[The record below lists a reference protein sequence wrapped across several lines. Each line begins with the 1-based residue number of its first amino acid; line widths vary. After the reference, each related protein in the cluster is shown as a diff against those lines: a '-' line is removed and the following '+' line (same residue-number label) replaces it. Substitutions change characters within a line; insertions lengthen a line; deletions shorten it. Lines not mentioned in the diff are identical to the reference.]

1 MILVDLNGGLG
12 NQMFQYA
19 AAKSLAL
26 YHNVEL
32 RINIEADTKDKLPDG
47 ITKRPFD
54 LNYFNLNLKEATT
67 FELASFASRSLLNK
81 LLSKLKPNYK
91 RKVYKEPFFHFD
103 PDFFSASSDI
113 YIMGL
118 RQSEKYFKPFEK
130 EIRSDFKFEADK
142 IVHLS
147 AITGKINT
155 EPSVALHIRRGDY
168 LAKIS
173 LEVLGLM
180 PAEYYHSA
188 VSIINDKIT
197 NPTYYIFSDD
207 INWAKE
213 NLHLPN
219 AIYVSVNI
227 TKTHFEDMYLMS
239 QCRHNIIAN
248 SSFSWWAAWL
258 NNNPDKIVIAPK
270 KWFNKGPKDTQ
281 DLIPESWIKI

>member
-26 YHNVEL
+26 HHNVEL
-32 RINIEADTKDKLPDG
+32 KINIEADTKDKLPDG

-67 FELASFASRSLLNK
+67 FELAYFTSQSLLSK

-103 PDFFSASSDI
+103 PDFFNASSDI
-113 YIMGL
+113 HLTGL
-118 RQSEKYFKPFEK
+118 RQSEKYFKPFAK
-130 EIRSDFKFEADK
+130 EIRNDFKFDVHK
-142 IVHLS
+142 VVHLS
-147 AITGKINT
+147 SIIKKITAET
-155 EPSVALHIRRGDY
+155 SVALHIRRGDY

-180 PAEYYHSA
+180 PVEYYHSA
-188 VSIINDKIT
+188 IRIIDEKVT
-197 NPTYYIFSDD
+197 NPAYYVFSDD

-219 AIYVSVNI
+219 ATYVSGEI
-227 TKTHFEDMYLMS
+227 STTHFEDFYLMS

-248 SSFSWWAAWL
+248 SSFSWWAAC
-258 NNNPDKIVIAPK
+258 
-270 KWFNKGPKDTQ
+270 
-281 DLIPESWIKI
+281 